1 MFGGNQT
8 DSYVSKN
15 VNVIVIGLTV
25 RSIKR
30 LAKCN

>member
-8 DSYVSKN
+8 ASYVLKN
-15 VNVIVIGLTV
+15 VNVIGLTV